1 MWEDR
6 YASKDHYAF
15 GRAPAHVLA
24 DNPWVWDGAQ
34 TALCVADG
42 EGRNGVYL
50 ASKGVEVSSFDVA
63 PTAVGRAQSLAT
75 EAGVQLDAHVSDWS
89 GWDWSSSFDL
99 VVAIFVQYTGP
110 DQRPSQFADLK
121 AATKPG
127 GRLLL
132 HGFTPKQ
139 IDYGTG
145 GPPVAENMYTT
156 ELLADAFG
164 DWDILRLA
172 SYDRE
177 QTSGTSHVGNAAL
190 IDLIAQ
196 RPT

>member
-6 YASKDHYAF
+6 YAATDDYAF
-15 GRAPAHVLA
+15 GRAPAHVLTE
-24 DNPWVWDGAQ
+24 NPWTWSDAS

-42 EGRNGVYL
+42 EGRNGVHL
-50 ASKGVEVSSFDVA
+50 ARQGLSVTTFDVA
-63 PTAVGRAQSLAT
+63 PTAVMRAQMLAS
-75 EAGVQLDAHVSDWS
+75 EAGVEVDANVSEWG
-89 GWDWSSSFDL
+89 GWDWSASFDL

-110 DQRPSQFADLK
+110 DQRPAQFADLK

-132 HGFTPKQ
+132 HGFTPEQ
-139 IDYGTG
+139 IDKGTG
-145 GPPVAENMYTT
+145 GPPVAENMYTE
-156 ELLADAFG
+156 ELLVESFG

-172 SYDRE
+172 TYERE

-190 IDLIAQ
+190 IDLVVQ